1 VLIQSHVLYFARW
14 ACNWESGYLF
24 LLKFRTC

>member
-14 ACNWESGYLF
+14 ACNWERGYLF
-24 LLKFRTC
+24 LKFRTC

>member
-1 VLIQSHVLYFARW
+1 MLIKSHVLYFARW
-14 ACNWESGYLF
+14 ACNWEWSCFL